1 MFQTLLLTQ
10 FAQNTMW
17 KRVKKA
23 ALIGFGVAFV
33 FCVWVTLIR
42 INKGEQAFVEQGI
55 TYPGTIVMYVIAGV
69 TSGAII
75 GALLPMAQSRVGAY
89 AIGFA
94 GGLPIVAGILIQ
106 QRGLPSRWSDEVIT
120 LAPVLVLV
128 ATIVIGSEIR
138 RRGVRRP
145 EG

>member
-1 MFQTLLLTQ
+1 VL
-10 FAQNTMW
+10 

-33 FCVWVTLIR
+33 FCAWVTFVRLNTGDR
-42 INKGEQAFVEQGI
+42 AFTELGI
-55 TYPGTIVMYVIAGV
+55 TYPGTLAMYVITGV

-75 GALLPMAQSRVGAY
+75 GALMPLASSRFGAY
-89 AIGFA
+89 AIGLA

-106 QRGLPSRWSDEVIT
+106 QRGLPSRWSDETIT

-128 ATIVIGSEIR
+128 ATIAIGSEIR
-138 RRGVRRP
+138 RRGIQTS
-145 EG
+145 